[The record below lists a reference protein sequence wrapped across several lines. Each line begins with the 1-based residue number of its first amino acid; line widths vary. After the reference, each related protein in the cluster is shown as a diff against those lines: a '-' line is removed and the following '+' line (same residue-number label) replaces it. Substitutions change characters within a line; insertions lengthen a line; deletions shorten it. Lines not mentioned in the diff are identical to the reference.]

1 MEIYYILFFIFS
13 ICIGS
18 FCNVLIYRMPLA
30 KSIIYPASHCPK
42 CKHKLSYIH
51 NIPLFSWI
59 FLRGKCAFCKKS
71 ISPIYPITELVCGLL
86 GIFSLY
92 ISLNLINAVLLGLCL
107 ILLFTLSV
115 IDFKYS
121 AVPESLLII
130 TYFLA
135 IFSTFDIE
143 NTIVFDQSLLNSPF
157 VISLIFAGAITIVK
171 SVASAWINRKNSGEI
186 VEPMGDADTIIIAI
200 IGALAGIGLGI
211 FAIVLAAI
219 LQIILHILLK
229 KQNKEV
235 PFIPALSL
243 SLFIILIF
251 KTEFLQLLEIYLKFT
266 GIQ

>member
-1 MEIYYILFFIFS
+1 M
-13 ICIGS
+13 
-18 FCNVLIYRMPLA
+18 IYRMPLA

-42 CKHKLSYIH
+42 CEHKLSYIH

-59 FLRGKCAFCKKS
+59 FLRGKCAFCKES

-86 GIFSLY
+86 GMFSLY
-92 ISLNLINAVLLGLCL
+92 ISSNLINAILLGLCL
-107 ILLFTLSV
+107 ILLFTLSI

-135 IFSTFDIE
+135 IFSTFDTE
-143 NTIVFDQSLLNSPF
+143 NTIAFDESLLNSPF

-171 SVASAWINRKNSGEI
+171 SVASAWINRNSAEI
-186 VEPMGDADTIIIAI
+186 IEPMGDADTIIIAI

-251 KTEFLQLLEIYLKFT
+251 KTEFLQLLEIYLKFV
-266 GIQ
+266 GI

>member
-1 MEIYYILFFIFS
+1 
-13 ICIGS
+13 
-18 FCNVLIYRMPLA
+18 MPLA

-42 CKHKLSYIH
+42 CEHKLSYIH

-59 FLRGKCAFCKKS
+59 FLRGKCAFCKES

-86 GIFSLY
+86 GMFSLY
-92 ISLNLINAVLLGLCL
+92 ISSNLINAILLGLCL

-135 IFSTFDIE
+135 IFSTFDSE
-143 NTIVFDQSLLNSPF
+143 NTIAFDESLLNSPF

-171 SVASAWINRKNSGEI
+171 SVASAWINRNSAEI
-186 VEPMGDADTIIIAI
+186 IEPMGDADTIIIAI

-251 KTEFLQLLEIYLKFT
+251 KTEFLQLLEIYLKFV
-266 GIQ
+266 GI

>member
-1 MEIYYILFFIFS
+1 
-13 ICIGS
+13 
-18 FCNVLIYRMPLA
+18 MPLA

-42 CKHKLSYIH
+42 CEHKLSYIH

-59 FLRGKCAFCKKS
+59 FLRGKCAFCKES

-86 GIFSLY
+86 GMFSLY
-92 ISLNLINAVLLGLCL
+92 ISSNLINAILLGLCL

-135 IFSTFDIE
+135 IFSTFDTE
-143 NTIVFDQSLLNSPF
+143 NTIAFDESLLNSPF

-171 SVASAWINRKNSGEI
+171 SVASAWINRNSAEI
-186 VEPMGDADTIIIAI
+186 IEPMGDADTIIIAI

-251 KTEFLQLLEIYLKFT
+251 KTEFLQLLEIYLKFV
-266 GIQ
+266 GI

>member
-1 MEIYYILFFIFS
+1 M
-13 ICIGS
+13 
-18 FCNVLIYRMPLA
+18 IYRMPLA

-42 CKHKLSYIH
+42 CEHKLSYIH

-59 FLRGKCAFCKKS
+59 FLRGKCAFCKES

-86 GIFSLY
+86 GMFSLY
-92 ISLNLINAVLLGLCL
+92 ISSNLINAILLGLCL

-135 IFSTFDIE
+135 IFSTFDTE
-143 NTIVFDQSLLNSPF
+143 NTIAFDESLLNSPF

-171 SVASAWINRKNSGEI
+171 SVASAWINRNSAEI
-186 VEPMGDADTIIIAI
+186 IEPMGDADTIIIAI

-251 KTEFLQLLEIYLKFT
+251 KTEFLQLLEIYLKFV
-266 GIQ
+266 GI

>member
-13 ICIGS
+13 IYIGS
-18 FCNVLIYRMPLA
+18 FCNVLIYR
-30 KSIIYPASHCPK
+30 CPK
-42 CKHKLSYIH
+42 CEHKLSYIH

-59 FLRGKCAFCKKS
+59 FLRGKCAFCKES

-86 GIFSLY
+86 GMFSLY
-92 ISLNLINAVLLGLCL
+92 ISSNLINAILLGLCL

-135 IFSTFDIE
+135 IFSTFDTE
-143 NTIVFDQSLLNSPF
+143 NTIAFDESLLNSPF

-171 SVASAWINRKNSGEI
+171 SVASAWINRNSAEI
-186 VEPMGDADTIIIAI
+186 IEPMGDADTIIIAI

-251 KTEFLQLLEIYLKFT
+251 KTEFLQLLEIYLKFV
-266 GIQ
+266 GI

>member
-1 MEIYYILFFIFS
+1 M
-13 ICIGS
+13 
-18 FCNVLIYRMPLA
+18 
-30 KSIIYPASHCPK
+30 
-42 CKHKLSYIH
+42 
-51 NIPLFSWI
+51 
-59 FLRGKCAFCKKS
+59 
-71 ISPIYPITELVCGLL
+71 
-86 GIFSLY
+86 FSLY
-92 ISLNLINAVLLGLCL
+92 ISSNLINAILLGLCL

-135 IFSTFDIE
+135 IFSTFDTE
-143 NTIVFDQSLLNSPF
+143 NTIAFDESLLNSPF

-171 SVASAWINRKNSGEI
+171 SVASAWINRNSTEI
-186 VEPMGDADTIIIAI
+186 IEPMGDADTIIIAI

-251 KTEFLQLLEIYLKFT
+251 KTEFLQLLEIYLKFV
-266 GIQ
+266 GI

>member
-1 MEIYYILFFIFS
+1 M
-13 ICIGS
+13 
-18 FCNVLIYRMPLA
+18 IYRMPLA
-30 KSIIYPASHCPK
+30 KSTIYPASHCPK
-42 CKHKLSYIH
+42 CEHKLSYIH

-59 FLRGKCAFCKKS
+59 FLRGKCAFCKES

-86 GIFSLY
+86 GMFSLY
-92 ISLNLINAVLLGLCL
+92 ISSNLINAILLGLCL

-135 IFSTFDIE
+135 IFSTFDTE
-143 NTIVFDQSLLNSPF
+143 NTIAFDESLLNSPF

-171 SVASAWINRKNSGEI
+171 SVASAWINRNSAEI
-186 VEPMGDADTIIIAI
+186 IEPMGDADTIIIAI

-251 KTEFLQLLEIYLKFT
+251 KTEFLQLLEIYLKFV
-266 GIQ
+266 GI

>member
-30 KSIIYPASHCPK
+30 KSTIYPASHCPK
-42 CKHKLSYIH
+42 CEHKLH

-59 FLRGKCAFCKKS
+59 FLRGKCAFCKES

-86 GIFSLY
+86 GMFSLY
-92 ISLNLINAVLLGLCL
+92 ISSNLINAILLGLCL

-135 IFSTFDIE
+135 IFSTFDTE
-143 NTIVFDQSLLNSPF
+143 NTIAFDESLLNSPF

-171 SVASAWINRKNSGEI
+171 SVASAWINRNSAEI
-186 VEPMGDADTIIIAI
+186 IEPMGDADTIIIAI

-251 KTEFLQLLEIYLKFT
+251 KTEFLQLLEIYLKFV
-266 GIQ
+266 GI

>member
-1 MEIYYILFFIFS
+1 M
-13 ICIGS
+13 
-18 FCNVLIYRMPLA
+18 IYRMPLA

-42 CKHKLSYIH
+42 CEHKLSYIH

-59 FLRGKCAFCKKS
+59 FLRGKCAFCKES

-86 GIFSLY
+86 GMFSLY
-92 ISLNLINAVLLGLCL
+92 ISSNLINAILLGLCL

-135 IFSTFDIE
+135 IFSTFDSE
-143 NTIVFDQSLLNSPF
+143 NTIAFDESLLNSPF

-171 SVASAWINRKNSGEI
+171 SVASAWINRNSAEI
-186 VEPMGDADTIIIAI
+186 IEPMGDADTIIIAI

-251 KTEFLQLLEIYLKFT
+251 KTEFLQLLEIYLKFV
-266 GIQ
+266 GI

>member
-1 MEIYYILFFIFS
+1 
-13 ICIGS
+13 
-18 FCNVLIYRMPLA
+18 MPLA
-30 KSIIYPASHCPK
+30 KSTIYPASHCPK
-42 CKHKLSYIH
+42 CEHKLSYIH

-59 FLRGKCAFCKKS
+59 FLRGKCAFCKES

-86 GIFSLY
+86 GMFSLY
-92 ISLNLINAVLLGLCL
+92 ISSNLINAILLGLCL

-135 IFSTFDIE
+135 IFSTFDTE
-143 NTIVFDQSLLNSPF
+143 NTIAFDESLLNSPF

-171 SVASAWINRKNSGEI
+171 SVASAWINRNSAEI
-186 VEPMGDADTIIIAI
+186 IEPMGDADTIIIAI

-251 KTEFLQLLEIYLKFT
+251 KTEFLQLLEIYLKFV
-266 GIQ
+266 GI